1 MFVSVYVEYVVCVY
15 VKCVVCVYV
24 EYVVYVYCGCVYVC
38 AVYDM
43 CSM

>member
-38 AVYDM
+38 AVCDM